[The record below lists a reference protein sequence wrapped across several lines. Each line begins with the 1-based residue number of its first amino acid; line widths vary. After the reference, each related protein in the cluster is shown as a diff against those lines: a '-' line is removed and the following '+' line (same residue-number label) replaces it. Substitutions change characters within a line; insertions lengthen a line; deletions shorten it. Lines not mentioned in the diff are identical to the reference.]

1 MNAGI
6 TPVQQRLSRLSYFS
20 RLEVAELPKLL
31 LPGEQVLVLLSGLY
45 SAGTATLCVTSKR
58 LLLIDRKWTR
68 LSYEDIRFSAI
79 IEVQFSQQ
87 VFLASVKFYYA
98 GRELHFRSWYKPELR
113 SLVHFV
119 QGRMSSSLQTSTDV
133 GSVFQQNKQS
143 VTRPKWR
150 TADMIPMSVRIER
163 WKKATEFIESLSL
176 VERERAGGVE

>member
-1 MNAGI
+1 MDTI
-6 TPVQQRLSRLSYFS
+6 VTPVQQKLSKLSYFS

-31 LPGEQVLVLLSGLY
+31 LPDEQVLVVLSGLY

-79 IEVQFSQQ
+79 SEVQFSQQ
-87 VFLASVKFYYA
+87 AFLASVKFHYA

-119 QGRMSSSLQTSTDV
+119 QGKMFNATQVTSDFTTILNQN
-133 GSVFQQNKQS
+133 QQAIISPGRVQS
-143 VTRPKWR
+143 EHYMLKRIQQWR
-150 TADMIPMSVRIER
+150 RV
-163 WKKATEFIESLSL
+163 TEFLESLSL
-176 VERERAGGVE
+176 VERAKDL